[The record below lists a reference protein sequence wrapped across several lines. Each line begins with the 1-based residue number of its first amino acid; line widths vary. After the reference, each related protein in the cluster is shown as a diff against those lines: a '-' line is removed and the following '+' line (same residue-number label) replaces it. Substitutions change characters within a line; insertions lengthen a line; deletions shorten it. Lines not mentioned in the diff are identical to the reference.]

1 MVKLPSGI
9 SISIVLR
16 RRFSTVPPADYAGN
30 RKNLI
35 PIPHRSI
42 PEARGQDLDFV
53 NVAHSHI
60 IHSDWGKLE
69 LSPPAHFTPFR
80 ITHVLLKI
88 QRDHVL
94 SLEFFNWVKTHSPDS
109 LTVETHSIILHIL
122 TKNRKFKSAESILKD
137 GLVIRSSAHSADKL
151 FDVLLHSY
159 RVCDSSPRVFD
170 SLFSVYARSK
180 KFRFA
185 TDLFLRMK
193 DYGFFPTVKSCNA
206 YLSALLGSNRPDIAL
221 GFYGEMR
228 RCRITPNVYTLNMV
242 MAAFCKGGKIEK
254 AVEIFS
260 DLENGRLVAP
270 NIASYNVLIAGYC
283 RKGLLSSAMKLRTS
297 MGKNGMEPNV
307 VTFNTLIN
315 GFAKEGK
322 LQEASRVFSEM
333 KLSNV
338 VPNIVTFNTLINGF
352 SQLGNSEMNDM
363 LYQEMVRAGIKP
375 DILTY
380 NAMISGLCREGKTKK
395 AAYLVKEL
403 DKERLV
409 PNSSTFSA
417 LITGQ
422 CARDNPDRAFQ
433 LYRSMVRSGCHPNQ
447 QTFDTL
453 IAGFCK
459 IKDFDG
465 AGKVLLEMFDRC
477 LTPTLD
483 IVMDIYNGLQQ
494 CGMDRLAMKL
504 WNEMEARK
512 CRDKIER
519 VT

>member
-1 MVKLPSGI
+1 MVKLPSGK
-9 SISIVLR
+9 SIPIVLR

-94 SLEFFNWVKTHSPDS
+94 SLEFFDWVKTHSPDS

-137 GLVIRSSAHSADKL
+137 GLGIRSSAHSADKL

-180 KFRFA
+180 KFR
-185 TDLFLRMK
+185 
-193 DYGFFPTVKSCNA
+193 
-206 YLSALLGSNRPDIAL
+206 PDIAL

-254 AVEIFS
+254 AVELFS
-260 DLENGRLVAP
+260 DMENGRVVAP

-352 SQLGNSEMNDM
+352 SQVGNSEMNDM

-380 NAMISGLCREGKTKK
+380 NAMISGLCREAKTKK

-459 IKDFDG
+459 IKEFDG